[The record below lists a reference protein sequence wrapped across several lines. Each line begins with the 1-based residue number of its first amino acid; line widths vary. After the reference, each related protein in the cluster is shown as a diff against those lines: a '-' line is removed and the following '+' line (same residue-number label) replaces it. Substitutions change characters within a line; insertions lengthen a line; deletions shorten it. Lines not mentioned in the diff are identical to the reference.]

1 MIMKNF
7 LQETYGLPQK
17 RCFLHPPHIVLLAF
31 FGDSSCFYLLLSV
44 FYLEKFS
51 SFLFYFY
58 LCPQATKPITYVT
71 SIILMNL

>member
-31 FGDSSCFYLLLSV
+31 FGDSSCFLSSAQC
-44 FYLEKFS
+44 FLPRKIQFFLILFLSLPS
-51 SFLFYFY
+51 SY
-58 LCPQATKPITYVT
+58 KTYH
-71 SIILMNL
+71 IR